1 MIKQC
6 VKKPFT
12 VLVAVIICLILA
24 VVSLNRMTTDL
35 LPEMSMPYMIVITT
49 YPGASPE
56 KVESNVTEPLEG
68 NLGTVSDV
76 ENVTSS
82 SAENY
87 SMVMLE
93 FEDDTDMDSAMV
105 KVNEAIQSTT
115 LPDECGTPNV
125 MEVSMDMMATQYV
138 SVSYDGMDIYELSD
152 FVDETVVPYYER
164 QEGVATVT
172 AMGLVD
178 QTVEVRLNQDKID
191 VINNQLLAEVDEQ
204 LADAL
209 AEIEDAQAEL
219 DDAKA
224 EVEDGAAELEEQEN
238 DTADQLGEATLGLN
252 TALATQAAYEAELA
266 SEQAK
271 QAALQMELQAYEDA
285 GITDSY
291 EQMNA
296 LFASLQE
303 AVSGEEAYNTIY
315 DTVYEQ
321 TLIAAVQN
329 VVDAQSTLESSG
341 SSSTDSSTDSNADSS
356 ADSSGDTSTATTA
369 TTTTTTTTT
378 VTADNVDEILAS
390 MDESVASAI
399 KEACKQA
406 AEQAAQEQVETLAS
420 QYPSSVEE
428 ALSDSTKLAA
438 AVALLEEQGQSE
450 VAAQLT
456 TENLSQLD
464 EIVNTRIPN
473 IEEELENLTVTIAT
487 AQAVCDSVSDAVSDA
502 MNSYS
507 TVEASKILA
516 AAGFGSASA
525 QLAAAQTSIE
535 SGQEQLDEAMESFE
549 EARETALE
557 NANIDSMLE
566 ASTLS
571 SIIYAQDFSMPAGY
585 VDDEDDNQW
594 MLKIGDGL
602 TSLEEIK
609 DLLLCSLDGVG
620 DVRLADVADITVIDN
635 AGESY
640 TKVNGDDAVV
650 LSVYK
655 NSTAGTNAV
664 SDVCNAAAKEME
676 AENEGLRIATLMDQG
691 EYIDIFLQN
700 ILTSM
705 VIGALLA
712 VVVLTLFLKDVL
724 PTIVVAFSIPFSV
737 LVALLLMYFSD
748 ISINMMSLMG
758 LSMGI
763 GMLVDN
769 SIVVIE
775 NIYRLRNRGL
785 TAARSAV
792 QGAKQ
797 VEGAIIASTLTTIC
811 VFLPMIFTSGMTRQM
826 MLPFALTITF
836 ALLASLAVSLTV
848 VPTCASVLLRKVRN
862 VKHPIFDRMVN
873 GYGKALNFC
882 LRYKAVPLGLAVA
895 LLVFSVFGVTRMG
908 MVLIPDMASDQ
919 IAITVTLDEDID
931 KDSSFAIADELTEKI
946 LTVDG
951 VDTVGGLGNEASL
964 MSSEMSSEDY
974 STYSFYVLPDESV
987 TREKQVYTI
996 CDNIEAAVAD
1006 VKDAEVSVSASAMG
1020 SMSSLL
1026 GSGLEVNI
1034 YGSDLD
1040 TLREISEDF
1049 VDIISQEEGF
1059 TDVTNNQEDADQTLH
1074 LIIDR
1079 DAAMRLGLTNAQIY
1093 SQIATSLT
1101 TETTAVTVTID
1112 DQEMDVVIVDERDL
1126 PTKENLLSTVFET
1139 TTTDDDGETVTEEHT
1154 LSEFAELETAEGLV
1168 SISRENNERY
1178 MTVSATTGDGYNTTR
1193 LTQQLTDDLESYEMP
1208 EGYAYEI
1215 SGEYENVM
1223 SMMTQMGLM
1232 LALGLLLVY
1241 LVMVAQF
1248 QSLLSPFIVLF
1259 TVPLAFTGGFIG
1271 LLAAGE
1277 QLSMFSM
1284 MGFLVLMGT
1293 VVNNGIVFV
1302 DYTNQLRLGGM
1313 GKWDALVATGKTRMR
1328 PILMT
1333 AMTTIL
1339 AMSAMIFD
1347 TSTSA
1352 GMSRGMAVVVVGG
1365 LLYATLMTLFII
1377 PVMYDLLCRRQPKEV
1392 DVGSDD
1398 MDDAPDDAAEFIAQ
1412 LEAERGGDAQTT
1424 GQN

>member
-12 VLVAVIICLILA
+12 VLVAVILA
-24 VVSLNRMTTDL
+24 LTLAAVSLTGMTTDL

-68 NLGTVSDV
+68 NLGTVSNV

-93 FEDDTDMDSAMV
+93 FADDTDMDSAMV

-115 LPDECGTPNV
+115 LPDECGSPNV
-125 MEVSMDMMATQYV
+125 MEISMDMMATQYV
-138 SVSYDGMDIYELSD
+138 SVSVEGMDIYELSD

-164 QEGVATVT
+164 QEGVSTVT

-191 VINNQLLAEVDEQ
+191 DVNNKLLAEVDGQ
-204 LADAL
+204 LAEAL
-209 AEIEDAQAEL
+209 EEIEDAQAEL
-219 DDAKA
+219 DEAAA
-224 EVEDGAAELEEQEN
+224 EVEDGTSELESQES

-285 GITDSY
+285 GIVDSY
-291 EQMNA
+291 EQMDA

-303 AVSGEEAYNTIY
+303 AVSGEDAYDAIY
-315 DTVYEQ
+315 SEVYEQ
-321 TLIAAVQN
+321 VLISAVQN
-329 VVDAQSTLESSG
+329 LADAQAAADG
-341 SSSTDSSTDSNADSS
+341 SEAV
-356 ADSSGDTSTATTA
+356 
-369 TTTTTTTTT
+369 T
-378 VTADNVDEILAS
+378 VTADNVDKVLDD
-390 MDESVASAI
+390 MDSTVASATRA
-399 KEACKQA
+399 ACELA
-406 AEQAAQEQVETLAS
+406 AEQAAQEQVDALAD
-420 QYPSSVEE
+420 QLPSSVEE

-438 AVALLEEQGQSE
+438 AVSLLEEQGQTE

-473 IEEELENLTVTIAT
+473 IEAELQNLTVSIAT
-487 AQAVCDSVSDAVSDA
+487 AQAVCDSVSDAVSEA
-502 MNSYS
+502 MASYS

-525 QLAAAQTSIE
+525 QLASAQSTIE

-557 NANIDSMLE
+557 SANIDSLLE
-566 ASTLS
+566 ASTLA
-571 SIIYAQDFSMPAGY
+571 SIIYAQDFAMPAGY

-602 TSLEEIK
+602 TSLEEIE
-609 DLLLCSLDGVG
+609 DLLLCNLDGVG
-620 DVRLADVADITVIDN
+620 DVRLSDVADITIIDN

-664 SDVCNAAAKEME
+664 SDVCNAAAQELE
-676 AENEGLRIATLMDQG
+676 AENEGLHIATLMDQG

-737 LVALLLMYFSD
+737 LVALLLMYFTD

-811 VFLPMIFTSGMTRQM
+811 VFLPMIFTSGMTRQL

-836 ALLASLAVSLTV
+836 ALLASLLVSLTV
-848 VPTCASVLLRKVRN
+848 VPTSASVLLRKVRN
-862 VKHPIFDRMVN
+862 VKHPLFDRVVN
-873 GYGKALNFC
+873 GYGKALTFC
-882 LRYKAVPLGLAVA
+882 LRYKVVPLGLAIA
-895 LLVFSVFGVTRMG
+895 LLAFSVFGVTRMG

-951 VDTVGGLGNEASL
+951 VDTVGGLGNAASL
-964 MSSEMSSEDY
+964 ISSEMSSEDY

-1026 GSGLEVNI
+1026 GSGLEINI

-1178 MTVSATTGDGYNTTR
+1178 MTVSATTADGYNTTK

-1208 EGYAYEI
+1208 EGYSYDI
-1215 SGEYENVM
+1215 TGEYENVM

-1232 LALGLLLVY
+1232 LALGLLFVY

-1277 QLSMFSM
+1277 QLSMFAM

-1377 PVMYDLLCRRQPKEV
+1377 PVMYDLLYRKQPKEV

-1398 MDDAPDDAAEFIAQ
+1398 MDDTPDDAAEFIAQ
-1412 LEAERGGDAQTT
+1412 LEAERGTGTATT
-1424 GQN
+1424 GKISN